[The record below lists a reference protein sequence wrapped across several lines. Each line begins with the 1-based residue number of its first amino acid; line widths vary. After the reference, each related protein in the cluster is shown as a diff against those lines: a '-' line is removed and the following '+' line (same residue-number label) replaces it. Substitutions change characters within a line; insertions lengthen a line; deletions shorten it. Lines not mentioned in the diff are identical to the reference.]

1 MKRPNAKVAT
11 LAGAG
16 LVGGIMAG
24 AMLAL
29 AVPTGMTQA
38 EGEGVGGGFT
48 SAYES
53 DYAANTIA
61 IEAPPQDLAPQDWAT
76 QDWAAPQGY
85 YAAADQGDAWVQ
97 PVGESD
103 LDTSYAD
110 YADEPLPAR
119 MIEVGASSEERPALA
134 HDDAAAASAEAAR
147 AAAADVRAV
156 ENAVVEAPGE
166 GADTG
171 TPQAAS
177 EVS

>member
-11 LAGAG
+11 LAAAG

-24 AMLAL
+24 ALLAL

-38 EGEGVGGGFT
+38 EDEGIGGLASTATYDG
-48 SAYES
+48 
-53 DYAANTIA
+53 DYAANTIPV
-61 IEAPPQDLAPQDWAT
+61 EVPPQDLAPQG
-76 QDWAAPQGY
+76 WAASQGY
-85 YAAADQGDAWVQ
+85 YPTEQGDAWVK
-97 PVGESD
+97 PVGASD
-103 LDTSYAD
+103 LDASYAD

-119 MIEVGASSEERPALA
+119 MIEVGASDDDRAALA

-156 ENAVVEAPGE
+156 ENAAVEAPSE
-166 GADTG
+166 GAGTG
-171 TPQAAS
+171 TPQAAT